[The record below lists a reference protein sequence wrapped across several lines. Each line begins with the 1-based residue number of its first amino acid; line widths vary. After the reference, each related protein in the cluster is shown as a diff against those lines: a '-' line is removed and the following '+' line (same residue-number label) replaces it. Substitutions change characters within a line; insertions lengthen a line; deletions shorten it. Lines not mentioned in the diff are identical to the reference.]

1 MLVLPGLMM
10 VVVMVVVVVVV
21 VVVLNRSVINKK
33 NLTRRLMR
41 KTAEEEACGIF
52 SRLNAIRTREC
63 WSEIFFFQPRQL
75 WHSACSR

>member
-1 MLVLPGLMM
+1 MLVLPGL
-10 VVVMVVVVVVV
+10 VMVVVVF
-21 VVVLNRSVINKK
+21 NRSVINKK
-33 NLTRRLMR
+33 NLTQGTRRLMR

-75 WHSACSR
+75 WHSACSRRE